1 VTVEAVLPYWLDR
14 SDEEALGIARQ
25 VERAGLGALWVG
37 EMATFDAGALAT
49 AIGDRTERLAL
60 RIGPLAV
67 GVRSPV
73 AVALAASSVA
83 TLTGHPVD
91 VALGASS
98 PGIVAGWHGRP
109 WEQTAR
115 RMRETIECLRP
126 ILRGERA
133 DYDGDLLRS
142 HGFRLRRPVPEAR
155 IWAAAFGPAMT
166 RVAARHADGVLLN
179 LVSPDHVREVSQT
192 VAEEADRVGRTAPP
206 LAVWVPAAIEPA
218 EAARAQLAGQL
229 AVYLAPP
236 GYGEMFSSLGFAELV
251 KRARGGARRAELAA
265 DIPLELAEQVGAIGS
280 AEHVAERIAAYHQAG
295 ADVVGVVP
303 STAEDPDG
311 KRVLEA
317 AATGA
322 GSLRTG
328 RPGG

>member
-14 SDEEALGIARQ
+14 PDEEAVAVAVQ
-25 VERAGLGALWVG
+25 AERTGLGGLWVG
-37 EMATFDAGALAT
+37 EMATFDAPVLAT
-49 AIGDRTERLAL
+49 AIGHHTERLAL

-73 AVALAASSVA
+73 TVALAASSVA

-98 PGIVAGWHGRP
+98 PGIVAGWHGQP

-133 DYDGDLLRS
+133 DYEGQLVRA
-142 HGFRLRRPVPEAR
+142 HGFRLRRPIPEAR
-155 IWAAAFGPAMT
+155 IWAAAFGPAVT

-179 LVSPDHVREVSQT
+179 LVSPDHVRKVSQT
-192 VAEEADRVGRTAPP
+192 VAEEAERAGRRPPP
-206 LAVWVPAAIEPA
+206 LGVWVPTALEPG

-236 GYGEMFSSLGFAELV
+236 GYGEMFSELGFAELV
-251 KRARGGARRAELAA
+251 QRARSGARRTELAA
-265 DIPLELAEQVGAIGS
+265 EIPLELPEQIGAIGT
-280 AEHVAERIAAYHQAG
+280 AAQVAERIAAYHEAG
-295 ADVVGVVP
+295 ASVVGVVP
-303 STAEDPDG
+303 ATAEDPDG
-311 KRVLEA
+311 ARVFEA
-317 AATGA
+317 AACKTGA
-322 GSLRTG
+322 TFG
-328 RPGG
+328 